1 MPSEPLAALLDR
13 LEASVAYLGD
23 GIVYA
28 EVPVPGADLRRLV
41 AAARAGAAL
50 VADSVLLRRAR
61 EALAVAADAEW
72 NPCRCREL
80 PGTCAHHE
88 AVEALTALAA
98 DPEAIRRIVE
108 GDR

>member
-41 AAARAGAAL
+41 AAARAG
-50 VADSVLLRRAR
+50 
-61 EALAVAADAEW
+61 EVAAEAAE
-72 NPCRCREL
+72 RV
-80 PGTCAHHE
+80 AE
-88 AVEALTALAA
+88 AARLASAILSALEA
-98 DPEAIRRIVE
+98 DVGIG
-108 GDR
+108 GDRAD